1 MRSAK
6 SIGRTIGVLLFLQ
19 LVGLVVPF
27 ILILPIATPGFL
39 SEAAEIAF
47 RIRMAVMLL
56 FANGALTIGIS
67 IVAFRILR
75 EYSVDSAL
83 LLLAA
88 SVVWFAMQG
97 VDNAHILS
105 MLSLSQQYTAAGGAT
120 PELFDALGTAVRS
133 TRRWAHLHRA
143 AGGRRLVLPVQLGP
157 VPFALVPRALPAFGL
172 AMSIVHT
179 TAITLPMFLA
189 YGSVPPLGFS
199 LALSH
204 LAVGAWLVARGFEEP
219 RVTARGI

>member
-27 ILILPIATPGFL
+27 ILILPIATPAFL

-120 PELFDALGTAVRS
+120 PELFDALGMAVRS
-133 TRRWAHLHRA
+133 TRRWAHYTEL
-143 AGGRRLVLPVQLGP
+143 LVVDAWFFLFYWALFRG
-157 VPFALVPRALPAFGL
+157 ALVPRALAAFGL
-172 AMSIVHT
+172 VMAIVHT

-219 RVTARGI
+219 QVRSG